1 MKIDF
6 KKVVTACAEILKH
19 RKFEINIEKENII
32 SLKLENFSIRIFY
45 SAYEYEADIAY
56 LINSENLQL
65 DIDSVL
71 LAAKCREVDLPKFL
85 YMSNESIMAEY
96 IQAYLNLVDKYYD
109 ELNQTENILKNY
121 KLFNK
126 G

>member
-6 KKVVTACAEILKH
+6 IKVVTACAETLKH
-19 RKFEINIEKENII
+19 SKFEIKIEKENII
-32 SLKLENFSIRIFY
+32 SLKFENFSIRIFY
-45 SAYEYEADIAY
+45 SAYEYEVDFAY
-56 LINSENLQL
+56 WINSKNLQL

-71 LAAKCREVDLPKFL
+71 SAAKCREFDLPKFL

-96 IQAYLNLVDKYYD
+96 IRAYLNSVDKYYD
-109 ELNQTENILKNY
+109 ELNQPENILKNY
-121 KLFNK
+121 KLINK